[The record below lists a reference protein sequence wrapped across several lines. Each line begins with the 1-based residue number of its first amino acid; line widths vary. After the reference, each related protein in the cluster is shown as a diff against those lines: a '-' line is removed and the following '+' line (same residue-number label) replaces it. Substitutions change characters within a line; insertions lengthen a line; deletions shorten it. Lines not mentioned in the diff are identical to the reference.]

1 MVEAQD
7 VVRPRH
13 FYPSGVRLRNDE
25 MLGELGKPQ
34 GP

>member
-7 VVRPRH
+7 AVRPRH
-13 FYPSGVRLRNDE
+13 FYPGGVLPQTDE